1 MKPPTKRLTREQVAE
16 LEIGHTDLSSTQARV
31 LVVGFL
37 LILAVIPIAR
47 QLAAFTDYGG
57 VGWSILAEASGE
69 SLATARQGGL
79 LQANR
84 TLLQGMNRF
93 ESQLDERSHLQ
104 ALLLPPTQ
112 ALFTGFLNTGNE
124 EVYTGLDGWL
134 FYRPG
139 IDHLIGPGFLEPKQ
153 LQARRQSG
161 NEWETPPQPDPV
173 VAILDFAAQLAER
186 GIDLVVVP
194 VPAKA
199 SIHPEKFTARYQA
212 DVAPIHNASYGQCMA
227 ELQDPK
233 LFLDT
238 RLDGYHGIMR
248 NPANRAIYEA
258 ALKRLVTTCEGREA
272 DLVTVFDPSGLLAS
286 RARETGEPQFLST
299 DTHWTARAMELVAQR
314 LAESIPGPLALPERR
329 RAKTTLV
336 AGSASQPGDLVA
348 MLRLPPASTRY
359 RSVPQSLQVVTSEDK
374 PWRPDPE
381 ADILLLGDSFSN
393 IYSDSS
399 LKWGESAGFAE
410 HLSQAL
416 DRPIDAIRQNGGGA
430 NAARAEL
437 ANELR
442 RANDRLAG
450 KKLVIWQFAARE
462 LSAGDWRL
470 LSMKVGKRTR
480 RTQSLEGT
488 TRQVSGIVKAM
499 APLPRPGHTPYKDHI
514 VWVHLTDI
522 TGDAALAG
530 GSALVYMRSMRDG
543 KLTEVTRLRK
553 GRRAQLSLR
562 GWEDVKTQYGRI
574 RREEP
579 TDDDLILEEPLWG
592 ELGEAPA
599 DVTERASATPVA
611 QPEATPT
618 ARQSGTPPALPPEE
632 LRQIRSSFGKLAAS
646 ADGLMTV
653 AGRNGWYFHSA
664 ELRQMALGQFWGKAA
679 LHIQPPRDARLADPL
694 AAILAY
700 HEECKRNGIELIVLP
715 IPAKSVIY
723 PEHLLDPTVCKTA
736 EPRIDTA
743 HQAFYD
749 ELRESGVDVLDLV
762 PLFLAHRA
770 DAEGPVYCKQDT
782 HYSPR
787 ACVLIA
793 EEIAKQLKDRD
804 WLTAMDRRDYGTR
817 AETITITGDLCREL
831 KTRRP
836 PKEKLAIRRVGEGR
850 DLTPIKPDDTSPV
863 LLLSDSHGLVFHAGN
878 EMHARGAGLPDQLAK
893 ELGFPVD
900 LLAVM
905 GSAARPARVSLFR
918 RIRRDP
924 GYLKRKKVII
934 WCFTVREFT
943 NSSWGVI
950 PLKK

>member
-16 LEIGHTDLSSTQARV
+16 LEIGHTDLTSAQARV
-31 LVVGFL
+31 LVFGFL
-37 LILAVIPIAR
+37 LILAVVPIAR
-47 QLAAFTDYGG
+47 QITAFTGHGD
-57 VGWSILAEASGE
+57 VGWSVLAETARE
-69 SLATARQGGL
+69 SLVTGRQTSL

-93 ESQLDERSHLQ
+93 ESQLGERSHLQ

-112 ALFTGFLNTGNE
+112 ALFTGLLNTGNE
-124 EVYTGLDGWL
+124 EVYTGLGGWL
-134 FYRPG
+134 FYRPA

-161 NEWETPPQPDPV
+161 NEWEAPPQPDPV

-186 GIDLVVVP
+186 GIKLVVVP

-199 SIHPEKFTARYQA
+199 SIHPEKFTARYPPGA
-212 DVAPIHNASYGQCMA
+212 APIHNASHEQFLA
-227 ELQDPK
+227 ELENPR
-233 LFLDT
+233 LFLDN
-238 RLDGYHGIMR
+238 RLEGYREIMR
-248 NPANRAIYEA
+248 NPANRATYEA
-258 ALKRLVTTCEGREA
+258 ALARLQATCRA
-272 DLVTVFDPSGLLAS
+272 DDGSLVTVFDPAERLAQEA
-286 RARETGEPQFLST
+286 RATGQPQFLST
-299 DTHWTARAMELVAQR
+299 DTHWTSAAMELVAKR
-314 LAESIPGPLALPERR
+314 LAEWVAARTALPTQT
-329 RAKTTLV
+329 RAGTTQV
-336 AGSASQPGDLVA
+336 AGTAKHAGDLVS
-348 MLRLPPASTRY
+348 MLKLPPTNTRY
-359 RSVPQSLQVVTSEDK
+359 PAVPQSLHVVTSGKE
-374 PWRPDPE
+374 PWAADPT

-393 IYSDSS
+393 IYSDPS
-399 LKWGESAGFAE
+399 LEWGESAGFAE
-410 HLSQAL
+410 HLSHAL

-442 RANDRLAG
+442 RGHDRLAG
-450 KKLVIWQFAARE
+450 KKLVIWEFAARE

-470 LSMKVGKRTR
+470 LSLKVGKRSPAAQPTKAAF
-480 RTQSLEGT
+480 
-488 TRQVSGIVKAM
+488 RQVSGIVKAM
-499 APLPRPGHTPYKDHI
+499 APLPRPGQTPYKDHI
-514 VWVHLTDI
+514 IWVHLTDI
-522 TGDAALAG
+522 TGDASLAG
-530 GSALVYMRSMRDG
+530 GSALVYLRSMRDG
-543 KLTEVTRLRK
+543 KLTEVARLRK
-553 GRRAQLSLR
+553 GRRAQISLQS
-562 GWEDVKTQYGRI
+562 WENVKTQYGRI

-579 TDDDLILEEPLWG
+579 TDDDLILEEPFWG
-592 ELGEAPA
+592 ELGRAPSG
-599 DVTERASATPVA
+599 TPERHSATPVA

-618 ARQSGTPPALPPEE
+618 ARQPGAPPVLAPDQ
-632 LRQIRSSFGKLAAS
+632 LRRIRANFRKLAA
-646 ADGLMTV
+646 AAAGQMTV
-653 AGRNGWYFHSA
+653 PGRDGWFFHSA
-664 ELRQMALGQFWGKAA
+664 ELQQMALAQFWGEAA
-679 LHIQPPRDARLADPL
+679 LQVQPPRQAKLADPL
-694 AAILAY
+694 AAIVAY
-700 HEECKRNGIELIVLP
+700 NEECKRHGIELIVLP

-723 PEHLLDPTVCKTA
+723 PEHLLDPAVCKAA
-736 EPRIDTA
+736 EPRLDTA
-743 HQAFYD
+743 HQALYG
-749 ELRESGVDVLDLV
+749 ELRKAGVDVLDLV

-793 EEIAKQLKDRD
+793 EEIAKRLEDRD
-804 WLTAMDRRDYGTR
+804 WFTAMDRQDYRTR
-817 AETITITGDLCREL
+817 PDTITITGDLCREL
-831 KTRRP
+831 KEQAP

-878 EMHARGAGLPDQLAK
+878 EMHAQGAGLPDQLAK

-924 GYLKRKKVII
+924 AYLGRKKVII
-934 WCFTVREFT
+934 WCFTVRELT